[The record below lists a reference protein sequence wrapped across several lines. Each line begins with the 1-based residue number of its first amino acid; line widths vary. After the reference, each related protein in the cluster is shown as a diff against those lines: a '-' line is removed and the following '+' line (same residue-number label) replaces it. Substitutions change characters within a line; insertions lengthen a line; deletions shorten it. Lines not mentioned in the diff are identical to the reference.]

1 MAKDIRGFAR
11 SYQVAG
17 DISTLLFRFV
27 KLTGGTVGAI
37 TAATDPAVGVLQNKP
52 TVPGMVA
59 TVMIDGLSKCIASKA
74 IGAGSPVY
82 ITANGK
88 VTDTAASN
96 KAVGIAEDAAT
107 ADGDVISVLLKPL
120 GAL

>member
-17 DISTLLFRFV
+17 DISSLLFRFV
-27 KLTGGTVGAI
+27 KLSGGTVVAAA
-37 TAATDPAVGVLQNKP
+37 AATDPVVGVLQNKP
-52 TVPGMVA
+52 TAAGQVA
-59 TVMIDGLSKCIASKA
+59 TVMVDGLSKCIASKA
-74 IGAGSPVY
+74 IAAGVPVY
-82 ITANGK
+82 ITSTGK

-96 KAVGIAEDAAT
+96 KAVGIAEDAAA